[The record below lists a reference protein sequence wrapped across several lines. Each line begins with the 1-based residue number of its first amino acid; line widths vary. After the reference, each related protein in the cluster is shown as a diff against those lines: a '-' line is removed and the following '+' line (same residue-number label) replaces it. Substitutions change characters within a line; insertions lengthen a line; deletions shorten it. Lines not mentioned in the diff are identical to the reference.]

1 MDFQLIT
8 LREELSRLHQDNRKL
23 RSMLD
28 QVTKNYSELHG
39 QLLMG
44 MQKQAHQNRQ
54 EQVNIYMF
62 FLFFF
67 FFLISRRSHKLELV
81 IYSLDRGLIYPL
93 HHYFS
98 STLGLGSIFIF
109 YFFKPAVVKEK
120 RNVLPL
126 NWKVCFLHRLSS
138 TFLALK

>member
-28 QVTKNYSELHG
+28 QITKNYSELQG

-44 MQKQAHQNRQ
+44 MQKQAQQNRQ
-54 EQVNIYMF
+54 EQVNIYIYIYIYVF
-62 FLFFF
+62 SFL

-93 HHYFS
+93 HHYF
-98 STLGLGSIFIF
+98 LQL
-109 YFFKPAVVKEK
+109 
-120 RNVLPL
+120 
-126 NWKVCFLHRLSS
+126 WD
-138 TFLALK
+138 

>member
-28 QVTKNYSELHG
+28 QITKNYSELQG

-44 MQKQAHQNRQ
+44 MQKQAQQNRQ
-54 EQVNIYMF
+54 EQVNIYVF
-62 FLFFF
+62 SFL

-93 HHYFS
+93 IHHYF
-98 STLGLGSIFIF
+98 LQL
-109 YFFKPAVVKEK
+109 
-120 RNVLPL
+120 
-126 NWKVCFLHRLSS
+126 WD
-138 TFLALK
+138 

>member
-28 QVTKNYSELHG
+28 QITKNYSELQG

-44 MQKQAHQNRQ
+44 MQKQAQQNRQ
-54 EQVNIYMF
+54 EQVNIYVYMF

-67 FFLISRRSHKLELV
+67 S
-81 IYSLDRGLIYPL
+81 
-93 HHYFS
+93 
-98 STLGLGSIFIF
+98 
-109 YFFKPAVVKEK
+109 
-120 RNVLPL
+120 
-126 NWKVCFLHRLSS
+126 
-138 TFLALK
+138 